1 MVGTR
6 QGGPGGLQGGGWR
19 ARLGLLPLTLLLCRG
34 GNLTLLHFLLGL
46 RTAPDDELVAE
57 LVVSILRVCPDLLHK
72 YFKEVTFSFLPR
84 AKATWANNVR
94 LLHKVRRQSWASAAG
109 AAADRAAG
117 EGDGDPPSVGC
128 CRSRGCGPS
137 PPAPVRRAQPWL
149 SLESVEPVLSSSP
162 RFSGSESF

>member
-1 MVGTR
+1 MASQSWWVLEGTPDR
-6 QGGPGGLQGGGWR
+6 EGPGGLQGGGWR

-84 AKATWANNVR
+84 AKATWANNVK
-94 LLHKVRRQSWASAAG
+94 LLHKVRLRRG
-109 AAADRAAG
+109 PRL
-117 EGDGDPPSVGC
+117 
-128 CRSRGCGPS
+128 RSGGRER
-137 PPAPVRRAQPWL
+137 VT
-149 SLESVEPVLSSSP
+149 VTH
-162 RFSGSESF
+162 